1 MSIRRILIQT
11 KWEFSLNARNS
22 EQALLLVLIPIVILI
37 VLTKTTIIGGANTE
51 LSLAIATVLT
61 VSTFA
66 AGFTSLAIATAFERR
81 SETLVFLGTTSLS
94 RTEVVLAKSLGSI
107 FLAIFAGLFTIIA
120 GLVLGWVPSLL
131 TLLLPIGMVLGVFS
145 VSGFA
150 YLLAGTLKAEAV
162 LAIANGIFVLV
173 LMFSGV
179 VFTFNQSVTGVLEY
193 LPPLA
198 LKNFI
203 EFCVSG
209 AETVDINVI
218 KAMCVLI
225 AWGVVGHILASRFFK
240 WR

>member
-1 MSIRRILIQT
+1 
-11 KWEFSLNARNS
+11 
-22 EQALLLVLIPIVILI
+22 
-37 VLTKTTIIGGANTE
+37 
-51 LSLAIATVLT
+51 
-61 VSTFA
+61 
-66 AGFTSLAIATAFERR
+66 
-81 SETLVFLGTTSLS
+81 
-94 RTEVVLAKSLGSI
+94 
-107 FLAIFAGLFTIIA
+107 
-120 GLVLGWVPSLL
+120 
-131 TLLLPIGMVLGVFS
+131 
-145 VSGFA
+145 
-150 YLLAGTLKAEAV
+150 LKAEAV
-162 LAIANGIFVLV
+162 LAIANGIFGLV